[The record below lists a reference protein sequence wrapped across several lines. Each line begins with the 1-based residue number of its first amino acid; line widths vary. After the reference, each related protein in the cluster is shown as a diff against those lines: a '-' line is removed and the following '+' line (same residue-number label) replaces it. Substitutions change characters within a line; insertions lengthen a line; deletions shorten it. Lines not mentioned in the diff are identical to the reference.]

1 MENRRRASE
10 GGATVPSRHGFTLT
24 QEKKP
29 LPRRW
34 LRGLLAAVGLT
45 SVFLLA
51 AVGTGAYLLYQHFSA
66 ALPDISQLKSY
77 QPSLITSVYA
87 EDETLVAQF
96 FAERRVLIPLERIPA
111 LLKQATLAVEDARYY
126 SHEGIDFIGIA
137 RAAWSNV
144 QAGEVVEGAS
154 TITQQV
160 AKMLFLTHRKTVE
173 RKVREVI
180 LAMRMERLLSKDE
193 ILEIYL
199 NQTYYGHGAYGVEA
213 ASNMYFGKS
222 VGDLSLEEASLLAGL
237 PKAPTAYSPYNAS
250 DRALKRRA
258 HVLRRMVD
266 AGYITAEEERWA
278 QEAAFQLNPRQETI
292 VKAPYFVEHVRRH
305 LEEQHG
311 STLLYRGGLKVYTTL
326 DLSLQDAAEAAIRHG
341 LVRNDQR
348 RGYRGPLGHL
358 NISRGE
364 QIDWERVRQIPWP
377 EEQSPLT
384 ALTHRVKAVVV
395 AVEDRRVHVRWEGG
409 EGVIA
414 LEAMSWAY
422 APNPDVDNEKRRLR
436 RPGDALKVGDVI
448 LTDRTVAGGQGK
460 KALLALAQEP
470 IVQGALVALEPH
482 TGYLRAL
489 VGGYDFGRSQFNRAT
504 QAIRQPGSAFKPIIY
519 AAAIQRGISPARV
532 MVDAPIVHEQADG
545 KIWKPSNYDGTF
557 WGSITLA
564 EALAHSR
571 NIIAIKLL
579 EAVGVKNV
587 VESAK
592 RLGIRNP
599 MAPTLALGL
608 GASGLTPLE
617 LTTAYNVFASQGVR
631 HDAVAVK
638 WVEDAEGQILEKHA
652 PLGERVMSEQ
662 QAFVMT
668 SMLQGV
674 VQRGT
679 ATRAKVLNRPVAGK
693 TGTTNDFIDAWFV
706 GYSPTLVAGVW
717 VGIDDRQLL
726 GAKEAGGRSA
736 LPIWIEF
743 MQQALEQTPWQE
755 FVTPPHIRL
764 VRIHPRTGASSD
776 PGSGSTIQIALAEET
791 TPRTAQVRA
800 AKNGDRISGT
810 TAAVP
815 SRWRDLGLGGD
826 MPGQESETSPTPE

>member
-1 MENRRRASE
+1 M
-10 GGATVPSRHGFTLT
+10 
-24 QEKKP
+24 
-29 LPRRW
+29 
-34 LRGLLAAVGLT
+34 
-45 SVFLLA
+45 
-51 AVGTGAYLLYQHFSA
+51 
-66 ALPDISQLKSY
+66 
-77 QPSLITSVYA
+77 
-87 EDETLVAQF
+87 
-96 FAERRVLIPLERIPA
+96 
-111 LLKQATLAVEDARYY
+111 
-126 SHEGIDFIGIA
+126 
-137 RAAWSNV
+137 

-160 AKMLFLTHRKTVE
+160 AKMLFLTHRKTFE

-213 ASNMYFGKS
+213 ASMMYFGKG
-222 VGDLSLEEASLLAGL
+222 VGDLTLDEATLLAGL
-237 PKAPTAYSPYNAS
+237 PKAPTAYSPYNAPE
-250 DRALKRRA
+250 RALKRRG
-258 HVLRRMVD
+258 HVLRRMLET
-266 AGYITAEEERWA
+266 GYITAEEETWA
-278 QEAAFQLNPRQETI
+278 QEAALQLRPRQEMI
-292 VKAPYFVEHVRRH
+292 IKAPYFIEHVRRY
-305 LEEQHG
+305 LEEQYG

-326 DLSLQDAAEAAIRHG
+326 DLALQEAAEMALRRG
-341 LVRNDQR
+341 LIRNDQR
-348 RGYRGPLGHL
+348 RGYRGPLGHVNL
-358 NISRGE
+358 SQVG
-364 QIDWERVRQIPWP
+364 QIDWEQVRPIPWP
-377 EEQSPLT
+377 EEQSPFT
-384 ALTHRVKAVVV
+384 ALAHRVKAVVV
-395 AVEDRRVHVRWEGG
+395 AVNDRRVHVRWEGG
-409 EGVIA
+409 EGMIP
-414 LEAMSWAY
+414 LEAMAWAY
-422 APNPDVDNEKRRLR
+422 PPNPDVDSERRRLR
-436 RPGDALKVGDVI
+436 RPSDALKIGDVI
-448 LTDRTVAGGQGK
+448 LADLRVSGGQGK
-460 KALLALAQEP
+460 KAQLALAQEP
-470 IVQGALVALEPH
+470 VVQGALVALEPH

-489 VGGYDFGRSQFNRAT
+489 VGGYDFSRSQFNRAT

-519 AAAIQRGISPARV
+519 AAAMQRGISPARV

-545 KIWKPSNYDGTF
+545 KIWKPSNYDGIY

-571 NIIAIKLL
+571 NIIAIKLI

-587 VESAK
+587 VEYAK

-599 MAPTLALGL
+599 MTPTLALGL

-617 LTTAYNVFASQGVR
+617 LTTAYNVFASQGMR
-631 HDAVAVK
+631 HDPVAVK
-638 WVEDAEGQILEKHA
+638 RVEDAEGQVLEKHI

-717 VGIDDRQLL
+717 IGIDDRESL

-743 MQQALEQTPWQE
+743 MQQALEQVPLQE

-764 VRIHPRTGASSD
+764 VRIHPRTGTSST

-791 TPRTAQVRA
+791 SPRTAQVRA
-800 AKNGDRISGT
+800 AQHSDRMGGT
-810 TAAVP
+810 NAEVP
-815 SRWRDLGLGGD
+815 SRWRDLGLGGAT
-826 MPGQESETSPTPE
+826 PGQELETLTTPE